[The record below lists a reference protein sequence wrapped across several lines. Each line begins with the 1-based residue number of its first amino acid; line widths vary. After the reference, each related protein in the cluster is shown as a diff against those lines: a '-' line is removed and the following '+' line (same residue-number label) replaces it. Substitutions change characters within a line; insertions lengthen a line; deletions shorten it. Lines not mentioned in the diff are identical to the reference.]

1 MKALI
6 FIKEILKKFPLLLM
20 ANTGLYTVVGFF
32 SACSLLTVGPVI
44 DFLIHPDLQGI
55 SPLTAKAIRVMESLG
70 LPVTFGS
77 WLIYFVL
84 FVILTSVFQ
93 VVARHAILKTIYAVV
108 RDLFLGTFEDFF
120 NARWYFF
127 SSSKQGV
134 LLNTFNREL
143 MVVSNAF
150 SAMAVFFAGILQL
163 IFFLVVPFSIS
174 WQVTMISFGVA
185 LFFAVPFVLLGKV
198 SYRLG
203 TQNTATANHMNSVIQ
218 ENMVLAKVVLGFGNQ
233 QKSVQNLGFAFDG
246 HRDVTIKSQILDQA
260 IPVLYRP
267 FSVVMIVISLFVA
280 RHFSV
285 PLSEMMVLFLA
296 LLQVAMSI
304 SNLTRYKN
312 SLDNFFPS
320 YEQIKSLRERA
331 RQFEQPS
338 GGRPFIGFNRE
349 IRINWISFSYPGREP
364 VLMDI
369 NACIRKGEMVAFVG
383 KSGVGKSTLIDMIV
397 GFHQPTAGQ
406 ILFDGVPLQ
415 DFDIR
420 SYRQR
425 IGYVPQDSV
434 LFDMSIRDNLLW
446 ACESATEEDL
456 RHACRLANAEEFIE
470 KLPEGYHTFVG
481 DRGVRLSGGQVQR
494 IALARALLR
503 KPDLL
508 ILDEATS
515 SLDTYSERLIQAAI
529 ENISKE
535 TTVIVIAH
543 RLSTIKSADHIYV
556 LQSGHIVEKG
566 TYAEL
571 MGKMGPFSSMVQLQE
586 LEMIKD

>member
-6 FIKEILKKFPLLLM
+6 FVNEIFRKFPVLLM
-20 ANTGLYTVVGFF
+20 ANTALYTVVGFF

-44 DFLIHPDLQGI
+44 DFLIHPDLRGI
-55 SPLTAKAIRVMESLG
+55 SPLTSKAIRIMESLG

-84 FVILTSVFQ
+84 FVVLTSVFQ
-93 VVARHAILKTIYAVV
+93 VAARHSILKTIYAVV
-108 RDLFLGTFEDFF
+108 RELFLGTFEDFF

-134 LLNTFNREL
+134 LLNTFSREL

-174 WQVTMISFGVA
+174 WQVTLISFGVA
-185 LFFAVPFVLLGKV
+185 VFFAVPFVLLGKV

-203 TQNTATANHMNSVIQ
+203 TQNTATANHMNSVVQ
-218 ENMVLAKVVLGFGNQ
+218 ENMSLAKVVLGFGNQ
-233 QKSVQNLGFAFDG
+233 HKSIENLGAAFDG
-246 HRDVTIKSQILDQA
+246 HRDVTIKSQILDMA

-267 FSVVMIVISLFVA
+267 FSVVMIVISLFTA
-280 RHFSV
+280 RHFHV
-285 PLSEMMVLFLA
+285 PLSEIMVLLLA
-296 LLQVAMSI
+296 LLQVAICI

-320 YEQIKSLRERA
+320 YEQIKSLRDKA
-331 RQFEQPS
+331 KQLEQKS
-338 GGRPFIGFNRE
+338 GGRPFRGFDRE
-349 IRINWISFSYPGREP
+349 IRIDGISFSYPGRDP
-364 VLMDI
+364 VLVGV

-383 KSGVGKSTLIDMIV
+383 KSGAGKSTLIDMIV
-397 GFHQPTAGQ
+397 GFHQPTGGQ
-406 ILFDGVPLQ
+406 ILFDGVPLE

-425 IGYVPQDSV
+425 VGYVPQDSV

-446 ACESATEEDL
+446 ACETATEDDL
-456 RHACRLANAEEFIE
+456 RHACRQASADEFIE
-470 KLPEGYHTFVG
+470 KLPEGHGTLVG

-515 SLDTYSERLIQAAI
+515 SLDTHSERLIQTAI

-543 RLSTIKSADHIYV
+543 RLSTIKSADRIYV
-556 LQSGHIVEKG
+556 LHNGQVVETG

-571 MGKMGPFSSMVQLQE
+571 MERVGAFSSMVQLQE
-586 LEMIKD
+586 LETIK

>member
-1 MKALI
+1 MKAFVFINEI
-6 FIKEILKKFPLLLM
+6 FRKFPALLVI
-20 ANTGLYTVVGFF
+20 NTVLYTVVGFF
-32 SACSLLTVGPVI
+32 SACSLLTIGPVI

-55 SPLTAKAIRVMESLG
+55 SPLTAKAIGFVEFLG

-77 WLIYFVL
+77 WLIYFVS
-84 FVILTSVFQ
+84 FVVLTSVSQ
-93 VVARHAILKTIYAVV
+93 VVARHSILKTIYAVV
-108 RDLFLGTFEDFF
+108 RELFLGTFEDFF

-163 IFFLVVPFSIS
+163 VFFLAVPFSIS
-174 WQVTMISFGVA
+174 WQVTLISFGVA

-203 TQNTATANHMNSVIQ
+203 TRNTATANHMNSVIQ
-218 ENMVLAKVVLGFGNQ
+218 ENMSLAKVVLGFGNQ
-233 QKSVQNLGFAFDG
+233 HKSIEDLGAAFDG
-246 HRDVTIKSQILDQA
+246 HRDVTIKSQILDMA

-267 FSVVMIVISLFVA
+267 FSVVMIVISLFAA
-280 RHFSV
+280 RHFGV
-285 PLSEMMVLFLA
+285 PLSEIMVLLLA
-296 LLQVAMSI
+296 LLQVAICI

-331 RQFEQPS
+331 KELEQSS
-338 GGRPFIGFNRE
+338 GGRPFLGFDRE
-349 IRINWISFSYPGREP
+349 IRIDGISFSYPGREP
-364 VLMDI
+364 VLVDV

-383 KSGVGKSTLIDMIV
+383 KSGAGKSTLIDMIV

-406 ILFDGVPLQ
+406 ILLDGVPLQ

-425 IGYVPQDSV
+425 VGYVPQDSV

-446 ACESATEEDL
+446 ACGTATEDGL
-456 RHACRLANAEEFIE
+456 RHACRQASADEFIE
-470 KLPEGYHTFVG
+470 RLPEGYGTLVG

-515 SLDTYSERLIQAAI
+515 SLDTHSERLIQTAI

-543 RLSTIKSADHIYV
+543 RLSTIKSADRIYV
-556 LQSGHIVEKG
+556 LHSGQVVETG

-571 MGKMGPFSSMVQLQE
+571 MERVGAFSSMVQLQE
-586 LEMIKD
+586 LETIK